1 MMLSSMTAGVKMLTA
16 SMGMSKH
23 AKTDTIQVSKI
34 TKYSS
39 GNHLQRTGNK
49 HNTLARNNNSF

>member
-1 MMLSSMTAGVKMLTA
+1 MLSSMTAGVKMLTA

-23 AKTDTIQVSKI
+23 VKTGTIQVSKK

-39 GNHLQRTGNK
+39 RKHIQKCGN
-49 HNTLARNNNSF
+49 

>member
-1 MMLSSMTAGVKMLTA
+1 MMLLSMTAGVKMLTA

-23 AKTDTIQVSKI
+23 AKIDTIQVSKV

-39 GNHLQRTGNK
+39 RNHLQRTSNK
-49 HNTLARNNNSF
+49 RNTLARNNNGF